1 MLSMRV
7 ALSRMP
13 WGFWG
18 RDARAEEENGF
29 GKMSWMAYAERLI
42 RDDARL
48 ENLELRSEA
57 GD

>member
-18 RDARAEEENGF
+18 RDARALEENGF

-48 ENLELRSEA
+48 ENLELA